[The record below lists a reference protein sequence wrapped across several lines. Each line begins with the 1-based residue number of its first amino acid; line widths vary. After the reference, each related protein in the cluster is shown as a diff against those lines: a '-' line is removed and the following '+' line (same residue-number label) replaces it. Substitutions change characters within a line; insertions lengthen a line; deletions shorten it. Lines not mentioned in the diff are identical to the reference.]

1 MMEIASFLND
11 YYADVVRRT
20 DRFLAT
26 RGARSRD
33 YAIGWQSIPT
43 EPLVVVHYDDSR
55 FDDGDYHARIMINGS
70 ANAIQID
77 AGFRMALGILRS
89 IFDQPS
95 NVAAVRDLASSGL
108 IRMADEADSTD
119 TSSRTYSS
127 GLLIEDSESPARLV
141 NIETKGERWIL
152 AKSTSRAALQYVIG
166 AMDYQARE
174 RVGQRFAALDNS

>member
-1 MMEIASFLND
+1 MMEIAPFLND

-33 YAIGWQSIPT
+33 YAIVWQSIPT

-55 FDDGDYHARIMINGS
+55 FDDGDYNARILINGS
-70 ANAIQID
+70 TNAIQVD
-77 AGFRMALGILRS
+77 TGFRMALGILRS
-89 IFDQPS
+89 SFDQLS
-95 NVAAVRDLASSGL
+95 NVVAVRDLVSSGL
-108 IRMADEADSTD
+108 IPMADETDSTD
-119 TSSRTYSS
+119 ISSRTYSS

-141 NIETKGERWIL
+141 NIERDGERWTL

-166 AMDYQARE
+166 AIDYQAHE
-174 RVGQRFAALDNS
+174 RVGQRFAALNNS